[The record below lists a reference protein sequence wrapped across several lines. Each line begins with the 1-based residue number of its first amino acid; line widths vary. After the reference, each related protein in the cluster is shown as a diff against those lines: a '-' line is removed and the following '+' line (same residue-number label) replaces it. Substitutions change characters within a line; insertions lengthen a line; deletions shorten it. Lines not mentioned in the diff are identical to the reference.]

1 MESMSSIFRNLI
13 KSIIGPPLSS
23 MLWYMREAVFFAE
36 RRALMQRLGHC
47 EADLALSPPWD
58 IRGEQHIFIGEDV
71 YIGPHVVMLAD
82 KDAEIH
88 IGNKVMFG
96 PQVKVIANDHRFDD
110 PTTPIKYSG
119 YAETGGIW
127 VGNDVWIGT
136 GAIILKGVHISDSSV
151 IGAGSVLTK
160 DVGPGE
166 VWVGN
171 PARKVKER
179 LSVCHSS

>member
-1 MESMSSIFRNLI
+1 MTSIFRNLL

-23 MLWYMREAVFFAE
+23 MLWYMQEAVSFAE

-82 KDAEIH
+82 KGAEIH

-96 PQVKVIANDHRFDD
+96 PQVKVIANDHRLPDVH
-110 PTTPIKYSG
+110 
-119 YAETGGIW
+119 GGDSPGHAQP
-127 VGNDVWIGT
+127 VGQVFRF
-136 GAIILKGVHISDSSV
+136 VFVRRPFREH
-151 IGAGSVLTK
+151 AGI
-160 DVGPGE
+160 
-166 VWVGN
+166 
-171 PARKVKER
+171 RYQR
-179 LSVCHSS
+179 LQE